1 MKKQNII
8 TSASDHTRVANLVV
22 EKIKNAVSIFS
33 DAPTVE
39 IDELRTSSWYKVI
52 VVKNEKLHL
61 LTFAEIDTARKVVD
75 EVCKKYKGMGYIMD
89 TRPYLAQ
96 DGETFL
102 HMPVMEISVRRYCD
116 E

>member
-1 MKKQNII
+1 MTTKIQI
-8 TSASDHTRVANLVV
+8 TSASAHTRVANLVV
-22 EKIKNAVSIFS
+22 KKIKNAVSFFS

-39 IDELRTSSWYKVI
+39 VDELKNGSWYKVI
-52 VVKNEKLHL
+52 VVKNEKSHL
-61 LTFAEIDTARKVVD
+61 LTFAEIDTVRKVVD
-75 EVCKKYKGMGYIMD
+75 EFCKKYKGMFYIMD

-96 DGETFL
+96 DGKTFL

>member
-8 TSASDHTRVANLVV
+8 KSASAHTRVANLVV
-22 EKIKNAVSIFS
+22 ETVKNAVSIFS
-33 DAPTVE
+33 NAPTVE

-52 VVKNEKLHL
+52 VVKNEKSHI
-61 LTFAEIDTARKVVD
+61 LTFAEIDTVREVFD
-75 EVCKKYKGMGYIMD
+75 EFCKKYKGMFYIMD

-96 DGETFL
+96 DGKTFL
-102 HMPVMEISVRRYCD
+102 YMPVMEISVRRYCD